1 MNAKELEKY
10 MAGDA
15 SQQEK
20 EDVQRWIETDEA
32 NRKEFA
38 ALRTLYDISLAHL
51 PEEQRSLPAPERKN
65 NRKFSAE
72 WLKIAA
78 AILITFACSYYFLKP
93 SQVEGE
99 GATMQTLHIPAGQ
112 RAELTLVDGTKV
124 WLNAL
129 TTFTFPNRFTA
140 TSREVYLDGE
150 AYFEVSRDAAKPFAV
165 HTKPYEIRVLGTEF
179 NVSAYQNKNG
189 RFETSLI
196 KGSVEIISPDH
207 TQTVKLSP
215 GDHAYEK
222 DNRLVTGA
230 IPDYNRFL
238 WKKGII
244 CFENERIEDIL
255 TQLQLYY
262 DIEIRNDN
270 ASVKDMRYTGKFRT
284 KDGIEHVL
292 NVLKIPTGLHYNKDN
307 EANIIQIK

>member
-1 MNAKELEKY
+1 MNTEELEKY
-10 MAGDA
+10 MAGDS

-20 EDVQRWIETDEA
+20 EDVQRWIEADEA

-38 ALRTLYDISLAHL
+38 TLRTLYDISLAHL
-51 PEEQRSLPAPERKN
+51 PEEQRSLPAPERKI
-65 NRKFSAE
+65 NRKFSVE

-93 SQVEGE
+93 SQAEEV
-99 GATMQTLHIPAGQ
+99 ATMQMLHIPAGQ
-112 RAELTLVDGTKV
+112 RAELTLADGTKV

-129 TTFTFPNRFTA
+129 TTFTFPDRFAT

-150 AYFEVSRDAAKPFAV
+150 AYFEVAHDEAKPFAV
-165 HTKPYEIRVLGTEF
+165 HTEPYEIRVLGTEF

-196 KGSVEIISPDH
+196 KGSVEIVSPDH
-207 TQTVKLSP
+207 AQMIKLSP
-215 GDHAYEK
+215 GNRAYEK
-222 DNRLVTGA
+222 DNLLVTGA

-262 DIEIRNDN
+262 DIEIQNDK
-270 ASVKDMRYTGKFRT
+270 ASVKDMRYTGKFHT

-292 NVLKIPTGLHYNKDN
+292 NVLKIPTGLRYSKDN
-307 EANIIQIK
+307 EANIIYIK